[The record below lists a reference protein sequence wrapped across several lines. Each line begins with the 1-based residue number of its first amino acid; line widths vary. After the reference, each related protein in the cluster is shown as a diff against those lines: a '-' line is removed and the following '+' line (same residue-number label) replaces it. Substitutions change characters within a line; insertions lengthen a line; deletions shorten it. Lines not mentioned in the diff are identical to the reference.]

1 MFQLILKMT
10 TKNILLLFFMAFNMA
25 GTFLVLLRT
34 GDYDADMFTKILGW
48 LLFIPSLIGLF
59 YYYQWL
65 GILLF
70 IIGVLIVIFI
80 KSNFDKK
87 KGKK

>member
-1 MFQLILKMT
+1 
-10 TKNILLLFFMAFNMA
+10 MAFNMA
-25 GTFLVLLRT
+25 GIFLVLLRT

-87 KGKK
+87 KDEK

>member
-1 MFQLILKMT
+1 
-10 TKNILLLFFMAFNMA
+10 MAFNMA
-25 GTFLVLLRT
+25 GIFLVLLRT

-59 YYYQWL
+59 YYYQWS

-87 KGKK
+87 KGEK

>member
-1 MFQLILKMT
+1 
-10 TKNILLLFFMAFNMA
+10 MAFNMA
-25 GTFLVLLRT
+25 GIFLVLLRT

-87 KGKK
+87 KGEK